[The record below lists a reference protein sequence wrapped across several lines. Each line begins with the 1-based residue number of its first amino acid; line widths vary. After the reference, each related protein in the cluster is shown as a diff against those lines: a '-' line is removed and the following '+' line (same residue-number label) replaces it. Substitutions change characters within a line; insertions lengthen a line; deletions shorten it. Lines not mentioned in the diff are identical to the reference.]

1 MAVSAARNPQL
12 PRYVENRHI
21 DHIPAGARHGKPWHQ
36 FAFWFGSNVNVFN
49 VVVGA
54 VIVSIGL
61 TFWQALIA
69 IAAGTLIGAVLIALH
84 ATQGPR
90 LGVPQTIQSR
100 GQFGFYGAAF
110 MFPAVLLINVG
121 YIAVCLVIQAQAM
134 AGVTSALTIPEWIV
148 IFAVPAVVIG
158 IFGYRWIHRVMQ
170 ATAVVVGVA
179 LVIMFAQGLRYGA
192 LPARETTWAQP
203 TSGLFLAGI
212 ALLVINMLAYGPF
225 VSDYTR
231 YLPAATSGRRLFWG
245 IFAGN
250 VVATFFTCAVG
261 AYLTALLPALGP
273 FGAVGKVSGSWALVI
288 LAVSLID
295 ANTFNAYSGTFQIL
309 AFGGMWRRFKAESVA
324 VRLVPFVC
332 VMAAGVVTA
341 CLGYRSLVTN
351 MTNFLDVLLV
361 ILIPWSAV
369 NLADYFLV
377 RRGRYDV
384 ASFFTADGVYG
395 RFAWHGLL
403 AYTAGL
409 AAEWP
414 FVSQPFYTGPLVRTL
429 GGADISWLVGWFAA
443 AVAYL
448 LLAAVTLGAARH
460 DRQMATARPIAGQ
473 LRQDHGAAAR
483 SAASP
488 MTGLSGA
495 GRRGRDSRACGRHRD
510 VVQSRTCAL
519 ISCAMSIRTATASP
533 LAVRPLADA
542 PLARDSA
549 GLACLTPTSHGPGCS
564 TVAASATCWISSSGE
579 CARVKVVCWS
589 SVVRRESARPP
600 CWSICR
606 PPRRDAGSPGRRASS
621 PRWSSPSPAC
631 MRCAH
636 RCLAVSGSYL
646 SRSATR

>member
-1 MAVSAARNPQL
+1 
-12 PRYVENRHI
+12 
-21 DHIPAGARHGKPWHQ
+21 
-36 FAFWFGSNVNVFN
+36 
-49 VVVGA
+49 
-54 VIVSIGL
+54 
-61 TFWQALIA
+61 
-69 IAAGTLIGAVLIALH
+69 
-84 ATQGPR
+84 
-90 LGVPQTIQSR
+90 
-100 GQFGFYGAAF
+100 
-110 MFPAVLLINVG
+110 
-121 YIAVCLVIQAQAM
+121 
-134 AGVTSALTIPEWIV
+134 
-148 IFAVPAVVIG
+148 
-158 IFGYRWIHRVMQ
+158 
-170 ATAVVVGVA
+170 
-179 LVIMFAQGLRYGA
+179 
-192 LPARETTWAQP
+192 
-203 TSGLFLAGI
+203 LFLAGV

-261 AYLTALLPALGP
+261 AYLAALLPSLGP

-395 RFAWHGLL
+395 RFAWRGLL

-414 FVSQPFYTGPLVRTL
+414 FVSQPYYVGPLVRAL

-448 LLAAVTLGAARH
+448 LLAAVTLGTARH
-460 DRQMATARPIAGQ
+460 DRQIAMTRPIARQ
-473 LRQDHGAAAR
+473 LRPGHEVAAR
-483 SAASP
+483 SAASS

-495 GRRGRDSRACGRHRD
+495 GRRGRDSRAPGRHAD

-519 ISCAMSIRTATASP
+519 ISCAMSTRIATASP
-533 LAVRPLADA
+533 LAVRPLADP
-542 PLARDSA
+542 PLARDNA
-549 GLACLTPTSHGPGCS
+549 GLACLTPTCHGRGCS
-564 TVAASATCWISSSGE
+564 TVAASATCWINSSRE
-579 CARVKVVCWS
+579 CARVRAVYWFS
-589 SVVRRESARPP
+589 AARPESARPS

-606 PPRRDAGSPGRRASS
+606 PPRRDAASPGRRASN
-621 PRWSSPSPAC
+621 PRWSSHSPAC

-636 RCLAVSGSYL
+636 RCSVVSGSYR